1 MGDVDLF
8 VREMGP
14 RRSDVP
20 PLLVIHGGPDWDHTY
35 LLPGLELVARTRP
48 VVAFD
53 MRGCGRSTQG
63 LGPAGYQPELVVED
77 VDRLIGALGHER
89 VDLLGFS
96 TGGQV
101 AQLFVEAHPERVRRL
116 VLASTTAYP
125 DVEQHREGWAKYEHR
140 RAARVPWPRWAGFER
155 GAPRND
161 VEATIEW
168 AVDAAPTAIWDLDR
182 LDEYLDLLAA
192 VQFTG
197 EWIRPFREGRLH
209 PWRPG
214 DPVGVLRRF
223 PGRVL
228 ILHGAQDM
236 GFPIQVAER
245 LHDEVPTSQLVVI
258 ESAGHMAQFEQPA
271 DWAGAVGGF
280 LDR

>member
-1 MGDVDLF
+1 MGDVALF

-14 RRSDVP
+14 HRSDVP

-35 LLPGLELVARTRP
+35 LLPGLEPVARTRP

-53 MRGCGRSTQG
+53 MRGCGRSTRG
-63 LGPAGYQPELVVED
+63 LGPAGYQPEFVVD
-77 VDRLIGALGHER
+77 DIDRLIGALGHER

-101 AQLFVEAHPERVRRL
+101 AQLFVEAHPERVRSL

-125 DVEQHREGWAKYEHR
+125 DVEQYLDGWAEYENRH
-140 RAARVPWPRWAGFER
+140 AARAPWPRWAGFER
-155 GAPRND
+155 GAARND
-161 VEATIEW
+161 LEATIEW
-168 AVDAAPTAIWDLDR
+168 AVHAAPTAIWDLDR

-192 VQFTG
+192 VRFTG

-214 DPVGVLRRF
+214 DPAGVLRRF

-236 GFPIQVAER
+236 GFPVRVAER
-245 LHDEVPTSQLVVI
+245 LHDDVPTSQLVVI

-271 DWAGAVGGF
+271 EWAGAVGGF